1 VDHRTRIGAIV
12 QDRSAWLM
20 LLFVLMGVLLPT
32 ACVLWFMNDAARNQ
46 ADAARRSVVEAYR
59 GQLRLVRDRV
69 DSLWRSRAAV
79 LQRKSGTWTA
89 SDFPRIIAAAGA
101 DSVLLLSPG
110 NTVEYPTP
118 LPTPLTDPSMA
129 RPDWQAALLLEWRG
143 RFAES
148 AAAYG
153 KLAGSEPDPRS
164 AALAAQGQ
172 IRCLALSGARGAALA
187 AIRQRFGGRPA
198 PLTDLNGRLIAA
210 DEQLLAL
217 HLMKP
222 GDTQYAATVR
232 RLAGWLNDY
241 GVPMPSAQRLFLMD
255 EMRALAGDSV
265 AFPAYSAERLAA
277 QSIESEPLRPGNP
290 ALESSPIRNLWRLT
304 SPDRRAIALYSAD
317 SVAAAMDGLLAEQNR
332 AGGARFAVS
341 PPGAADTGESIAAGV
356 MLPGWQVSFSLLN
369 TQPFEEA
376 ARRRMTAYL
385 WAGYLAVAAIVL
397 AGFLVGQTL
406 RRQARLARLKTDLV
420 ATVSHEL
427 KTPLAS
433 MRLLLETLLEDG
445 FQDEQTAREYLQMIA
460 GENLRLSR
468 LIENFL
474 TFSRMERNRQKFDFA
489 ETTAEEVIQPA
500 LLAVGERRR
509 APDSHIE
516 VEVAADLPPLWADR
530 DALVTVLLNLL
541 DNAYKYTREEKR
553 ISVCV
558 SRENGHVVFAVKDN
572 GIGIAPREQKRIFRR
587 FYQVDRRLARQTG
600 GCGLGLSI
608 VDFIVR
614 AHGGRVN
621 VESHPGTGSTF
632 RVSLPYEADSRGPGA

>member
-1 VDHRTRIGAIV
+1 MDRGTRIGAIV

-32 ACVLWFMNDAARNQ
+32 ACVLWFMNDAARSQ

-69 DSLWRSRAAV
+69 DSFWRSRAAV
-79 LQRKSGTWTA
+79 LQLKSGQWTA
-89 SDFPRIIAAAGA
+89 SDFPRIIAVAGA
-101 DSVLLLSPG
+101 DSVLLLSPA

-118 LPTPLTDPSMA
+118 LAAPLPDPA
-129 RPDWQAALLLEWRG
+129 VTRPAWQAALTLEWRG
-143 RFAES
+143 RFTES

-153 KLAGSEPDPRS
+153 ELAYSEQDPRS
-164 AALAAQGQ
+164 AALAAQAQ
-172 IRCLALSGARGAALA
+172 IRCLAKSGAMGAALA
-187 AIRQRFGGRPA
+187 AIRHRFDGRPD
-198 PLTDLNGRLIAA
+198 PHTDLNGSLIAA

-217 HLMKP
+217 HLMKS
-222 GDTQYAATVR
+222 DDNRYDVTVR

-241 GVPMPSAQRLFLMD
+241 AVSMPSAQRSFLMG
-255 EMRALAGDSV
+255 ELRALAGNSV
-265 AFPAYSAERLAA
+265 AFPTYSAERLAA
-277 QSIESEPLRPGNP
+277 QLVESEPLRSGNP
-290 ALESSPIRNLWRLT
+290 ALESGPIRNLWRLT
-304 SPDRRAIALYSAD
+304 SPDGRAIALYRGD

-332 AGGARFAVS
+332 PGRARFAVS
-341 PPGAADTGESIAAGV
+341 PPGAADTGESIAAGP

-376 ARRRMTAYL
+376 ASRRRAAYL
-385 WAGYLAVAAIVL
+385 WAGYLAVAAIVV

-433 MRLLLETLLEDG
+433 MRLLVETLLEDG
-445 FQDEQTAREYLQMIA
+445 FQDEKAAREYLEMIA

-500 LLAVGERRR
+500 LLAVRERLR
-509 APDSHIE
+509 APESHVE
-516 VEVAADLPPLWADR
+516 VEVAVGVPPLWADR

-558 SRENGHVVFAVKDN
+558 SCADGHVVFAVKDN
-572 GIGIAPREQKRIFRR
+572 GIGIAAREQKRIFRR
-587 FYQVDRRLARQTG
+587 FYQVDRRLARQAG

-621 VESHPGTGSTF
+621 VESHPGKGSTF
-632 RVSLPYEADSRGPGA
+632 RVSLPYEADAKGAGA

>member
-1 VDHRTRIGAIV
+1 
-12 QDRSAWLM
+12 
-20 LLFVLMGVLLPT
+20 
-32 ACVLWFMNDAARNQ
+32 
-46 ADAARRSVVEAYR
+46 
-59 GQLRLVRDRV
+59 
-69 DSLWRSRAAV
+69 
-79 LQRKSGTWTA
+79 
-89 SDFPRIIAAAGA
+89 
-101 DSVLLLSPG
+101 
-110 NTVEYPTP
+110 
-118 LPTPLTDPSMA
+118 MA

-265 AFPAYSAERLAA
+265 AFPAYRPSGWPRSRSNRSRCAQAIRRSKAA
-277 QSIESEPLRPGNP
+277 PFAISGDSHRPTAGP
-290 ALESSPIRNLWRLT
+290 SPYTAPIPWRLPWT
-304 SPDRRAIALYSAD
+304 ASWQSKTARGAPGSPCHRQAQA
-317 SVAAAMDGLLAEQNR
+317 N
-332 AGGARFAVS
+332 
-341 PPGAADTGESIAAGV
+341 TGESIAVGV

-445 FQDEQTAREYLQMIA
+445 FQDEQTAREYLEMIA